1 MTTGRINQVTIS
13 VCTRIRNPQVQ
24 HRYRRPKT
32 LSSVG
37 VRYKAFQQCLCEF
50 PHSYKAHSARED
62 LLSTSVTSERNT
74 LFLDLT
80 QFQDQLSLSKGQRS
94 RPSVKTTSNRL
105 HLKSCAQSRRISYSC
120 IANWFNHR

>member
-13 VCTRIRNPQVQ
+13 VCTRTEALKYR

-37 VRYKAFQQCLCEF
+37 VRYKAFNNAFVNSLTVTKRIQ
-50 PHSYKAHSARED
+50 PED

-80 QFQDQLSLSKGQRS
+80 QFQDQLSLSRGQRS

-105 HLKSCAQSRRISYSC
+105 HLKSCAQSRRI
-120 IANWFNHR
+120 FD